1 MPKFLRTVRKSRW
14 SPPSWVSGIVS
25 DRQGDALVD
34 FSTKFNVLSVYLVD
48 SDDSIQQVVAGL
60 AAGRCNLTNFDYAV
74 LEADALDRMN
84 LQIVQTPGKTL
95 HQEANNLHHD
105 IVDLT
110 AANVLDLVQSVAT
123 SSVHRV
129 PMPKVKALLERSIRD
144 GYIDPGALKESLSRK
159 LG

>member
-1 MPKFLRTVRKSRW
+1 MPTFLRTVRKSRW
-14 SPPSWVSGIVS
+14 SAPSWAGGFAS

-48 SDDSIQQVVAGL
+48 SDDAIQQVVAGL

-74 LEADALDRMN
+74 LEADVLDRMN
-84 LQIVQTPGKTL
+84 LRVVQTLGKTL

-110 AANVLDLVQSVAT
+110 AANVIDLVQSITT
-123 SSVHRV
+123 SSVQRV
-129 PMPKVKALLERSIRD
+129 PMPKVKAFLECSIRD
-144 GYIDPGALKESLSRK
+144 GHIDVGALKESLSRK